1 MRLSAC
7 SAALVLLFSSNV
19 FAQAPAETPAPPVNA
34 PPVIAAP
41 PAAPPPAAPAAT
53 VAAPAPAAAPAAP
66 AAPAPPPW
74 YSILRFEAL
83 VDSYYQYNFTGST
96 TDPNQPLNTVRN
108 FDITSN
114 SFSLNFAKVAA
125 QLDVSP
131 ITLRI
136 DLGYGHTGA
145 VINSLSKGASGLTAM
160 GAGAGASL
168 YGSAFIV
175 EQAFST
181 LALGPLSIDF
191 GKFVTTAGAE
201 VNEANKNW
209 LYSRSLLFFTIPI
222 LHTGAR
228 ANYKV
233 NDMVSLQASV
243 VNGINNDPDNNGWKT
258 VGLSAT
264 VTPISTTSVIVTD
277 YFGKEGAQGAT
288 TEGDVKNTLD
298 VVVSQTLSDK
308 LSLNLNVDYIKLDSA
323 YTVGGALMGHYVLS
337 DALNFSARAEYV
349 KDKALSFSSSLD
361 GYYYEGTLSAA
372 APFAGHLEVRAEV
385 RADFCKSGQK
395 VFVGAKD
402 DEVTGTVAFIS
413 YL

>member
-1 MRLSAC
+1 
-7 SAALVLLFSSNV
+7 LFSGTV

-34 PPVIAAP
+34 PPVLADAPPAAPAAP
-41 PAAPPPAAPAAT
+41 PAAPAA
-53 VAAPAPAAAPAAP
+53 VAAAPAAAPAAP
-66 AAPAPPPW
+66 AAPAPPLW

-96 TDPNQPLNTVRN
+96 SDPANQLPLRN
-108 FDITSN
+108 FDVTSN

-131 ITLRI
+131 VTLRI
-136 DLGYGHTGA
+136 DLAYGHTA
-145 VINSLSKGASGLTAM
+145 ALINGLSKGASANAAGVM
-160 GAGAGASL
+160 GGIGTVAGGSL
-168 YGSAFIV
+168 YGSAFMV
-175 EQAFST
+175 EQAYSS
-181 LALGPLSIDF
+181 LALGPVTIDF

-209 LYSRSLLFFTIPI
+209 LYSRSLLFYTIPI

-233 NDMVSLQASV
+233 NDMVSVQASV

-264 VTPISTTSVIVTD
+264 VTPVSTTSVIVTD
-277 YFGKEGAQGAT
+277 YFGKEGPQTA
-288 TEGDVKNTLD
+288 EGDVKNTLD
-298 VVVSQTLSDK
+298 VVISQTLTDK
-308 LSLNLNVDYIKLDSA
+308 LSLNLNVDYIKQGSD
-323 YTVGGALMGHYVLS
+323 YTFGGALMGHYVLS
-337 DALNFSARAEYV
+337 DALNFSARGEYV
-349 KDKALSFSSSLD
+349 KDKLLSFSTTADS
-361 GYYYEGTLSAA
+361 YYYEGTVSAA

-385 RADFCKSGQK
+385 RADFCKSGDK
-395 VFVGAKD
+395 IFVGGKD
-402 DEVTGTVAFIS
+402 DQVTGTLAFIS

>member
-1 MRLSAC
+1 
-7 SAALVLLFSSNV
+7 LFSGTV

-34 PPVIAAP
+34 PPVLADAPPAAPAAP
-41 PAAPPPAAPAAT
+41 PAAPAAVA
-53 VAAPAPAAAPAAP
+53 AAPAPAAAPAAP
-66 AAPAPPPW
+66 AAPLW

-96 TDPNQPLNTVRN
+96 TDPNATLPVRN
-108 FDITSN
+108 FDVTSN

-136 DLGYGHTGA
+136 DLAYGHTA
-145 VINSLSKGASGLTAM
+145 AIINASGRAQSGLTGM
-160 GAGAGASL
+160 GGAGASL
-168 YGSAFIV
+168 YGSAFMV
-175 EQAFST
+175 EQAYSS
-181 LALGPLSIDF
+181 LALGPVSIDF

-209 LYSRSLLFFTIPI
+209 LYSRSLLFYTIPI

-233 NDMVSLQASV
+233 NDMVSVQASV

-264 VTPISTTSVIVTD
+264 VTPVSTTSVIVTD
-277 YFGKEGAQGAT
+277 YFGKEGPQGAM
-288 TEGDVKNTLD
+288 EGDVKNTLD
-298 VVVSQTLSDK
+298 VVISQTLSDK
-308 LSLNLNVDYIKLDSA
+308 LSLNLNVDYIKQGSA
-323 YTVGGALMGHYVLS
+323 YTFGGALMGHYVLS
-337 DALNFSARAEYV
+337 DALNFSARGEYV
-349 KDKALSFSSSLD
+349 KDKLLSFSTTADS
-361 GYYYEGTLSAA
+361 YYYEGTVSAA

-385 RADFCKSGQK
+385 RADFCKSGDK
-395 VFVGAKD
+395 IFVGGKD
-402 DEVTGTVAFIS
+402 DQVTGTVAFIS

>member
-1 MRLSAC
+1 LRLR
-7 SAALVLLFSSNV
+7 
-19 FAQAPAETPAPPVNA
+19 APP
-34 PPVIAAP
+34 PPPPPPPAP
-41 PAAPPPAAPAAT
+41 PAAAPAPPAAAA
-53 VAAPAPAAAPAAP
+53 AAP
-66 AAPAPPPW
+66 AAPAPPLW
-74 YSILRFEAL
+74 YTILHFEAL

-96 TDPNQPLNTVRN
+96 ADPSTPLPVRN
-108 FDITSN
+108 FDVTNN

-136 DLGYGHTGA
+136 DLGYGHTA
-145 VINSLSKGASGLTAM
+145 AIINGLSKSGSGMTGM
-160 GAGAGASL
+160 TGVGTSL

-181 LALGPLSIDF
+181 LALGPVSIDF

-233 NDMVSLQASV
+233 NDMVSVQASL

-264 VTPISTTSVIVTD
+264 VTPISTTSIIVTD
-277 YFGKEGAQGAT
+277 YFGKEGPEGAT

-308 LSLNLNVDYIKLDSA
+308 LALNLNVDYIHQHQTTGSN
-323 YTVGGALMGHYVLS
+323 YTLGGALMAHYVLS

-349 KDKALSFSSSLD
+349 KDKNGLSYALGD
-361 GYYYEGTLSAA
+361 IYYYEGTLSAA

-385 RADFCKSGQK
+385 RGDFCKSGQK
-395 VFVGAKD
+395 IFPDAKD
-402 DEVTGTVAFIS
+402 NQVTGTVAFIS